1 MKVFISHVQ
10 QDAKWADLI
19 RRELRGKP
27 HFDVWDSELE
37 IQAGDNWALKTG
49 KALAS
54 SDTVLVLLSPESV
67 RSPFVRKEIDFLL
80 TNRKFRGRVIS
91 LMVKPTKEVPWILHT
106 PEFQFIDGTHGKE
119 KAIGDVVVALETV
132 RNTAAA
138 PEKQPARR

>member
-1 MKVFISHVQ
+1 MKVFISHVH

-19 RRELRGKP
+19 RRELRGKS

-54 SDTVLVLLSPESV
+54 SDVVIVLLSPESV

-80 TNRKFRGRVIS
+80 ANRKFRGRVIS
-91 LMVKPTKEVPWILHT
+91 LMVKPTKDVPWILRT
-106 PEFQFIDGTHGKE
+106 PELQFIDGTHGKE
-119 KAIGDVVVALETV
+119 KAIGDVALALESV
-132 RNTAAA
+132 RNAAA
-138 PEKQPARR
+138 PEKQTAKR